1 VPLYLK
7 YAALTAAATATAVH
21 LQAITALE
29 FEVQRLSNELQTH
42 TKIVKREHPLEPVSS
57 EPISMTSII
66 CSICMYC

>member
-1 VPLYLK
+1 MSLHDILSTT
-7 YAALTAAATATAVH
+7 TAAVAVH

-57 EPISMTSII
+57 EPISITPVI